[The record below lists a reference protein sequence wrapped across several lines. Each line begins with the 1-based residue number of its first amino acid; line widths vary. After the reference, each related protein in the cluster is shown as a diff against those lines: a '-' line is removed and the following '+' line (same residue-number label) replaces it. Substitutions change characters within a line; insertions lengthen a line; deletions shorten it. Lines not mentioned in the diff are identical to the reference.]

1 MEKDTQLG
9 KDHRKIG
16 AARFAR
22 RNYKRGAAAFGR
34 RPPFI
39 GSYIGVLLSQMR
51 SYKYFVYAYKY
62 VLYEYK
68 IFVYAYKYCCM
79 HTK

>member
-9 KDHRKIG
+9 KDHRRIG

-34 RPPFI
+34 RPPFVV
-39 GSYIGVLLSQMR
+39 SYSGGLSLIVC
-51 SYKYFVYAYKY
+51 SLSISGGYHFF
-62 VLYEYK
+62 
-68 IFVYAYKYCCM
+68 IFF
-79 HTK
+79 